1 MEYSVLSSRPYL
13 NPTVIAVSIASANVM
28 IGFGLFIPFLPY
40 YATLLGA
47 SLALQIGAMGS
58 GFVVARALTSI
69 PFGKLSDRIGRKP
82 VIIMGLILYAVGTL
96 VFPFAQTWIHLV
108 LFRVIQGMGGGMFW
122 PAGTALITDSVP
134 SGQRGRALGFF
145 HAWVMLG
152 LVFGPA
158 IGGAI
163 QVYGLEFL
171 GLQEIDSYRITFY
184 AGGIFAVASAITAFI
199 LIKEPQRRQII
210 TSKISDLSIA
220 PSLKRTFNALM
231 AVRFANGF
239 ALAFIQPILA
249 LYMVDTLG
257 LVRTTAVIWMA
268 TAFFISGLIG
278 AGIQFPAGAL
288 ADKRDRKKI
297 MILSMSA
304 GAIAT
309 IFMPFAG
316 TVIFIVILMAIRT
329 GFLGLY
335 QPSVLSLQQ
344 DIIPSGAR
352 GKFTGLGDAAWN
364 LGAIIGPLSL
374 ILYDFV
380 DKAYP
385 FYLSAIVSLATVVV
399 FYMVGRDPKNL
410 KSDA

>member
-1 MEYSVLSSRPYL
+1 MLRSRPYL
-13 NPTVIAVSIASANVM
+13 NPTVIAVSFASANVM

-47 SLALQIGAMGS
+47 SLALQIGALGS
-58 GFVVARALTSI
+58 GFVIARALTSI

-82 VIIMGLILYAVGTL
+82 IIVLGLLFYTAGTL

-134 SGQRGRALGFF
+134 PGQRGRALGFF

-158 IGGAI
+158 IGGAV

-184 AGGIFAVASAITAFI
+184 VGGIFAIASVITAFI
-199 LIKEPQRRQII
+199 LIKEPKRGQVV
-210 TSKISDLSIA
+210 TSKIPNISIA
-220 PSLKRTFNALM
+220 PSLKRTFNALL

-268 TAFFISGLIG
+268 TAFFISGLVG

-288 ADKRDRKKI
+288 ADKRDRRKI
-297 MILSMSA
+297 IFLAMSA

-309 IFMPFAG
+309 VFMPFAG
-316 TVIFIVILMAIRT
+316 TVIFIVILMAVRT

-344 DIIPSGAR
+344 DIIPSDAR
-352 GKFTGLGDAAWN
+352 GKFTAFGDAAWN
-364 LGAIIGPLSL
+364 MGAIIGPISL
-374 ILYDFV
+374 VLYDFV

-385 FYLSAIVSLATVVV
+385 FYLSAIVSFATVIV
-399 FYMVGRDPKNL
+399 FYIVGRDPKIL
-410 KSDA
+410 KSNA

>member
-13 NPTVIAVSIASANVM
+13 NPTVIAISIASANVM

-58 GFVVARALTSI
+58 GFVIARALTAV

-82 VIIMGLILYAVGTL
+82 VIILGLVIYSIGTL

-134 SGQRGRALGFF
+134 AGQRGRALGFF
-145 HAWVMLG
+145 HAFVMLG

-163 QVYGLEFL
+163 QVYSLEFL

-184 AGGIFAVASAITAFI
+184 VGGIFAIASAIIAFI
-199 LIKEPQRRQII
+199 MIKEPGRRQAV
-210 TSKISDLSIA
+210 TNKISDMTIA
-220 PSLKRTFNALM
+220 PSLKRTFNALL

-239 ALAFIQPILA
+239 ALSFIQPILA

-268 TAFFISGLIG
+268 TAFFISGLVG

-297 MILSMSA
+297 MLLAMSA

-374 ILYDFV
+374 VLYDFV

-385 FYLSAIVSLATVVV
+385 FYLSAVVSLSTVVV
-399 FYMVGRDPKNL
+399 FYFVGKEPKNL

>member
-13 NPTVIAVSIASANVM
+13 NPTVIAISIASANVM

-58 GFVVARALTSI
+58 GFVIARAITAV

-82 VIIMGLILYAVGTL
+82 VIILGLVIYSIGTL

-134 SGQRGRALGFF
+134 AGQRGRALGFF
-145 HAWVMLG
+145 HAFVMLG

-163 QVYGLEFL
+163 QVYSLEFL

-184 AGGIFAVASAITAFI
+184 VGGIFAIASAIIAFI
-199 LIKEPQRRQII
+199 MIKEPGRRQAV
-210 TSKISDLSIA
+210 TNKISDMTIA
-220 PSLKRTFNALM
+220 PSLKRTFNALL

-239 ALAFIQPILA
+239 ALSFIQPILA

-268 TAFFISGLIG
+268 TAFFISGLVG

-297 MILSMSA
+297 MLLAMSA

-374 ILYDFV
+374 VLYDFV

-385 FYLSAIVSLATVVV
+385 FYLSAVVSLSTVVV
-399 FYMVGRDPKNL
+399 FYFVGKEPKNL

>member
-1 MEYSVLSSRPYL
+1 MLSSRPYL
-13 NPTVIAVSIASANVM
+13 NPTVIAISIASANVM

-58 GFVVARALTSI
+58 GFVIARAITAV

-82 VIIMGLILYAVGTL
+82 VIILGLVIYSIGTL

-134 SGQRGRALGFF
+134 AGQRGRALGFF
-145 HAWVMLG
+145 HAFVMLG

-163 QVYGLEFL
+163 QVYSLEFL

-184 AGGIFAVASAITAFI
+184 VGGIFAIASAIIAFI
-199 LIKEPQRRQII
+199 MIKEPGRRQAV
-210 TSKISDLSIA
+210 TNKISDMTIA
-220 PSLKRTFNALM
+220 PSLKRTFNALL

-239 ALAFIQPILA
+239 ALSFIQPILA

-268 TAFFISGLIG
+268 TAFFISGLVG

-297 MILSMSA
+297 MLLAMSA

-374 ILYDFV
+374 VLYDFV

-385 FYLSAIVSLATVVV
+385 FYLSAVVSLSTVVV
-399 FYMVGRDPKNL
+399 FYFVGKEPKNL